1 MKNEKNAV
9 FLKVNSLRKANG
21 DYPRVYILRIKNC
34 LNNDVKQ
41 ALAVFKVTL
50 FILFICLFVYL
61 FHVCCGHI
69 WGVRGPPVEGSSLL
83 LCGTWGLDLGHSL
96 LYQVPLPIEPSH
108 QPPNLSSL
116 PACVCV

>member
-21 DYPRVYILRIKNC
+21 DYPRVYILRIKSC

-41 ALAVFKVTL
+41 TLAVFKMTL

-69 WGVRGPPVEGSSLL
+69 GGGIRGLPVESSSLL
-83 LCGTWGLDLGHSL
+83 QCGTWGLDLRHSL
-96 LYQVPLPIEPSH
+96 L
-108 QPPNLSSL
+108 
-116 PACVCV
+116 